1 MLRGFRWSFNAVH
14 CFLVAKG
21 SVHIIDF
28 DVFLRFVILLIR
40 TTVG

>member
-14 CFLVAKG
+14 CFRVTKG
-21 SVHIIDF
+21 SIHIMDF
-28 DVFLRFVILLIR
+28 DVSLRFVILLIR